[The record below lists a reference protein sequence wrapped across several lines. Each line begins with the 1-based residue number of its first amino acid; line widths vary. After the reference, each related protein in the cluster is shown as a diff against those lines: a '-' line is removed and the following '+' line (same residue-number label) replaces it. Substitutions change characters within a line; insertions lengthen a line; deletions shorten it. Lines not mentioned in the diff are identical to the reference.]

1 MHYLLFYDVGLDYL
15 QRRGEF
21 RAVHLK
27 LAWEAA
33 ERGELVLGG
42 TYADPVD
49 GALLLFQGDSP
60 EVARRFAEADP
71 YVRNGLVK
79 RWQVRAW
86 TTVAGEGAA
95 TPIRP

>member
-1 MHYLLFYDVGLDYL
+1 MHYLLFYDVGLDYV

-21 RAVHLK
+21 RGLHLK

-60 EVARRFAEADP
+60 EVATRFAEADP
-71 YVRNGLVK
+71 YVRNGLVQ

-86 TTVAGEGAA
+86 TTVAGDGAA